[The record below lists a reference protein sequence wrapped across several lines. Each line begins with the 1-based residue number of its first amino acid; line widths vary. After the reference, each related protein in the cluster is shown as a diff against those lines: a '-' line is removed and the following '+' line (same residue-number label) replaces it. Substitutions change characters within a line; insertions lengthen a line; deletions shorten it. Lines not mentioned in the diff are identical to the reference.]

1 MKNKTI
7 LLVEDDPSLAE
18 TASTVLRLREYRV
31 IWAQTAQQAIA
42 HLIEIDNDD
51 LVLLDLGLGN
61 DRGEDVIGQCRA
73 RGVPVPPVIIASA
86 QCASECREAMQKTD
100 AVSYLPKPYSGLELL
115 SAVAE
120 AIG

>member
-7 LLVEDDPSLAE
+7 LLVEDDPALAE
-18 TASTVLRLREYRV
+18 TAASVLRLRQYRV

-61 DRGEDVIGQCRA
+61 DRGEDVIDECRA
-73 RGVPVPPVIIASA
+73 HGVAVPPVIIASA
-86 QCASECREAMQKTD
+86 QGSTECREAMQKTD
-100 AVSYLPKPYSGLELL
+100 AISYLPKPYSGLELL
-115 SAVAE
+115 NAVAD